1 VPPEPLALP
10 GTGVAPD
17 LASAT
22 PAWPA
27 HWHDPRAET
36 RRGGRAGLYVGI
48 VLIVIGAIALAD
60 ALVPGW
66 AGVAWFGP
74 AVLVALGAALLAGS
88 IRRDPGQP
96 EDRPVSSPTAGT
108 AEDQGH
114 PNPA

>member
-17 LASAT
+17 LASAS

-96 EDRPVSSPTAGT
+96 EDRPMTSPTTGT
-108 AEDQGH
+108 TEDQGH
-114 PNPA
+114 PNPS